1 MNSEI
6 LPQNRSKLSI
16 EDLQCQWVSGLRVP
30 QEGSK
35 PFTLLSVCGPSGSGK
50 TTVCRSLADTWPAYL
65 EDVEGN
71 PYLQKLLERSS
82 EFDAAGNQ
90 KWFLDRIGRFVKAAP
105 AGPVVLDQDPSAIV
119 LAYSRMFFDV
129 GKITECQYN
138 SLLEELLHIEQVLL
152 RWKVPRT
159 VLCLDAPAEV
169 LQQRVVQRWGIT
181 HTPPLAWFVRVRS
194 HFLDLFSRFPNA
206 IKVSTVE
213 LSVEKVVSLAKH
225 LLKDDREGAQAWPS

>member
-1 MNSEI
+1 MIEI
-6 LPQNRSKLSI
+6 KNITKTYQTGDEPFNALSGVSFKI
-16 EDLQCQWVSGLRVP
+16 EDGEFVAIM
-30 QEGSK
+30 
-35 PFTLLSVCGPSGSGK
+35 GPSGSGK

-138 SLLEELLHIEQVLL
+138 SLLEELL
-152 RWKVPRT
+152 R
-159 VLCLDAPAEV
+159 
-169 LQQRVVQRWGIT
+169 
-181 HTPPLAWFVRVRS
+181 
-194 HFLDLFSRFPNA
+194 
-206 IKVSTVE
+206 
-213 LSVEKVVSLAKH
+213 
-225 LLKDDREGAQAWPS
+225 